1 MCSSHITAR
10 SSSSRGR
17 DILVQGARAGL
28 VARLGLVAVPLRMDW
43 VVKVF
48 SRILCESEV
57 EHPKKKKKKILNKRV
72 RRESV
77 FFKDAA
83 PKEASNVPKDGL
95 PLMHVQAALKNKTNP
110 ERMTHGGKSPSE
122 DREEARSVDRRESGF
137 DQNTLHVWNYQ

>member
-28 VARLGLVAVPLRMDW
+28 VARFGLVAVHLRMDG
-43 VVKVF
+43 VAKFF

-57 EHPKKKKKKILNKRV
+57 EHPKKKILNKRV

-95 PLMHVQAALKNKTNP
+95 PPMHVQAALKNKTNP
-110 ERMTHGGKSPSE
+110 ECMTHGGKSPGG
-122 DREEARSVDRRESGF
+122 DRGGTECG
-137 DQNTLHVWNYQ
+137 